1 MPSGSNWHTP
11 DLQDV
16 TFAEK
21 ITFKTQNTKITAN
34 SIVIIFIKL
43 INFYI

>member
-1 MPSGSNWHTP
+1 MPSESNWHTP

-21 ITFKTQNTKITAN
+21 ITYKTQNTKITAN
-34 SIVIIFIKL
+34 S
-43 INFYI
+43 NDYIY